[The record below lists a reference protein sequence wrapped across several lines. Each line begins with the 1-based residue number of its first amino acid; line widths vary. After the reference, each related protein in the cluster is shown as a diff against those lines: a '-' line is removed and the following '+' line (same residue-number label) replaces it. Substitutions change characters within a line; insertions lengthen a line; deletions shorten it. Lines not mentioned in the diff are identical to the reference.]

1 MADLAASTNPS
12 SPSGRRP
19 KTDRGQA
26 RPVRNRLGRCPPVA
40 AQEGE
45 QDWPCALTAA
55 DPSNHRRPL
64 PAVERKE
71 LHFVIVL
78 ARVQRV
84 EIRISINAQ
93 NLAVNDEMLLPVS
106 AGRFHDPR
114 QTLAPVVTALGD
126 QPDPVTNSVN

>member
-1 MADLAASTNPS
+1 M
-12 SPSGRRP
+12 
-19 KTDRGQA
+19 
-26 RPVRNRLGRCPPVA
+26 
-40 AQEGE
+40 
-45 QDWPCALTAA
+45 TAA

-93 NLAVNDEMLLPVS
+93 DHGLAVNDEMLLPVS